1 LKKEKIKWQHKNRHR
16 HIWIKKVSMKKQTGI
31 WIDTK
36 QAVIVFLEGNN
47 HTIKTIHSNIESRER
62 IPGETRWFT
71 RFGNQFLN
79 FEKKKKNRRAN
90 EIREYLKK
98 VVNEIKPAGEL
109 VLFGPAGMKKELEKA
124 IWSET
129 THSPVIRAVET
140 ADNMTENQMIAW
152 VKNYYH
158 NKN

>member
-1 LKKEKIKWQHKNRHR
+1 
-16 HIWIKKVSMKKQTGI
+16 MKKKTGI

-36 QAVIVFLEGNN
+36 QAVVVFLEGST

-62 IPGETRWFT
+62 IPGETKWFT

-79 FEKKKKNRRAN
+79 FEKRKKNRRAN
-90 EIREYLKK
+90 EIRNYLKD
-98 VVNEIKPAGEL
+98 VVNEIRNTDEL
-109 VLFGPAGMKKELEKA
+109 VLFGPAGMKTELEKA
-124 IWSET
+124 IWKET

-140 ADNMTENQMIAW
+140 ADSMTDNQIVAW

>member
-1 LKKEKIKWQHKNRHR
+1 M
-16 HIWIKKVSMKKQTGI
+16 V
-31 WIDTK
+31 
-36 QAVIVFLEGNN
+36 VFLEGST

-62 IPGETRWFT
+62 IPGETKWFT

-79 FEKKKKNRRAN
+79 FEKRKKNRRAN
-90 EIREYLKK
+90 EIRNYLKD
-98 VVNEIKPAGEL
+98 VVNEIRNTDEL
-109 VLFGPAGMKKELEKA
+109 VLFGPAGMKTELEKA
-124 IWSET
+124 IWKET

-140 ADNMTENQMIAW
+140 ADSMTDNQIVAW

>member
-1 LKKEKIKWQHKNRHR
+1 
-16 HIWIKKVSMKKQTGI
+16 MKKQTGI

-36 QAVIVFLEGNN
+36 KAVIVFLEENN

-62 IPGETRWFT
+62 VPGETKWFT

-79 FEKKKKNRRAN
+79 FEKRKKNRRAN
-90 EIREYLKK
+90 KIREYLKK
-98 VVNEIKPAGEL
+98 VVNEIKIVDGL
-109 VLFGPAGMKKELEKA
+109 VLFGPAGMKTELEKT
-124 IWSET
+124 IWKDT

-140 ADNMTENQMIAW
+140 ADSMSENQIVAW
-152 VKNYYH
+152 VKNYYQ